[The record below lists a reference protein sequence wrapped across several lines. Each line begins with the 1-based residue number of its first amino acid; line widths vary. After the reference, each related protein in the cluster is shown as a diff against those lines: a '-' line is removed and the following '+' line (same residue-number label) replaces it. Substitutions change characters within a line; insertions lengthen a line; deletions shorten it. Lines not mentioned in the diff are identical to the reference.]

1 VNPQDPLA
9 NLHPLREP
17 LSIGWWPPAT
27 GWWILLVAGV
37 LAVTALAY
45 LLVKQ
50 HRKNAYRRRA
60 LLQLDSL
67 HSSYQATGDD
77 GHYLEQ
83 INALLKGVALL
94 AYPRPEVAAQHG
106 ESWRTFL
113 NHSLPPAEHFQPAF
127 DDAAYQKTRPEID
140 VAQVHLAAQSWIKN
154 HKVTQ

>member
-1 VNPQDPLA
+1 MDNPLNQ
-9 NLHPLREP
+9 LRDIHLPEP
-17 LSIGWWPPAT
+17 VSAWPPAP

-37 LAVTALAY
+37 LAMTALAY
-45 LLVKQ
+45 LLVKR

-67 HSSYQATGDD
+67 HSRYQATGND
-77 GHYLEQ
+77 GRYLEQ

-94 AYPRPEVAAQHG
+94 AYPRPGVAAQHG
-106 ESWRTFL
+106 ESWRTLL
-113 NHSLPPAEHFQPAF
+113 NHSLPTAEHFQPAF

-140 VAQVHLAAQSWIKN
+140 VTQVHRAARSWIKN